1 MPVELRFGE
10 LRRAVA
16 LRGTCPHRPL
26 MLRVFE
32 RVAFTRRLETLRG
45 DALLCRRRTLW
56 LLGAP
61 GAGRAMH
68 GEPLGWLG
76 GWAQRLCTTA

>member
-1 MPVELRFGE
+1 MAMSFFAAPS
-10 LRRAVA
+10 
-16 LRGTCPHRPL
+16 
-26 MLRVFE
+26 
-32 RVAFTRRLETLRG
+32 
-45 DALLCRRRTLW
+45 TLW